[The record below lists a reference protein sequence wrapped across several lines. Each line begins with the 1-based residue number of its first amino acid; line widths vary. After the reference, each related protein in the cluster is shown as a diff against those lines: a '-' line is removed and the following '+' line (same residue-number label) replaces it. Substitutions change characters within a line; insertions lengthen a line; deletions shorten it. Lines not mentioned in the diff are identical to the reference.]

1 MNGTPVPFFG
11 VQMADTPENSETPDH
26 SETPVAP
33 TIVKKIRNKALIA
46 LLFLILVP
54 AVIIVL
60 WIWIA
65 LGYSYALGERAGYI
79 QKISK
84 KGWLCKTWE
93 GELAMANLPGTM
105 PQIFTFTVRNDSVAH
120 VIEQN
125 AGKQVSLTY
134 EQHRGVPT
142 ACFGETEY
150 FVTGVRRTGP

>member
-1 MNGTPVPFFG
+1 MD
-11 VQMADTPENSETPDH
+11 DTPENPETPAE
-26 SETPVAP
+26 SEAPVAP
-33 TIVKKIRNKALIA
+33 DSEAHVGPSLGKKIRNKALIT
-46 LLFLILVP
+46 LLVLIIVP
-54 AVIIVL
+54 VVIIVL

-65 LGYSYALGERAGYI
+65 LGYSYASGERAGYI

-105 PQIFTFTVRNDSVAH
+105 PQIFTFTVRDDSVAH

-142 ACFGETEY
+142 SCFGETEY
-150 FVTGVRRTGP
+150 FVTGVHRTVP